1 MNDRHLMVVTTFA
14 KANKGIK
21 EEGYEAGDIAG
32 LLDGESWK
40 IDINAVKDL
49 LMESVPN
56 LVCALGLKHV

>member
-32 LLDGESWK
+32 LLDGELWK
-40 IDINAVKDL
+40 IERTETSTS
-49 LMESVPN
+49 MR
-56 LVCALGLKHV
+56 LKVAICL

>member
-14 KANKGIK
+14 KASEWIK

-40 IDINAVKDL
+40 IERTEASTS
-49 LMESVPN
+49 MR
-56 LVCALGLKHV
+56 LKIAICL

>member
-14 KANKGIK
+14 KASKWIK

-40 IDINAVKDL
+40 IERTETSTS
-49 LMESVPN
+49 MR
-56 LVCALGLKHV
+56 LKIAICL